1 MEIRSFL
8 AFELPP
14 EIKNAVARVSDSLRK
29 STLDIRWVKVENIHL
44 TIVFMGNTKTDHIDA
59 IGQDIKK
66 VCSQY
71 GSFDISLKGMG
82 CFPNKR
88 RPRVLWLGLDG
99 DLVRMAQFRDDLQDQ
114 LKPYGIKVEKRKFMP
129 HLTLGRF
136 RSSRKTE
143 SRLDEVLT
151 NHGLLNCPF
160 FPLNELILFKSD
172 LKPSGAV
179 YTKLEAWPLL
189 GEK

>member
-14 EIKNAVARVSDSLRK
+14 EIKSAVAQVSDSLRK
-29 STLDIRWVKVENIHL
+29 SALDVRWVKVENIHL
-44 TIVFMGNTKTDHIDA
+44 TIVFMGNTNTDHIHA
-59 IGQDIKK
+59 IGHDIKK
-66 VCSQY
+66 ICSQY
-71 GSFDISLKGMG
+71 GSFDISIKGMG
-82 CFPNKR
+82 CFPNSR
-88 RPRVLWLGLDG
+88 RPRVLWVGLDG
-99 DLVRMAQFRDDLQDQ
+99 DLERMAQFRDDLQDQ
-114 LKPYGIKVEKRKFMP
+114 LKPFGIKVEKRKFKP

-136 RSSRKTE
+136 RSSRKTD
-143 SRLDEVLT
+143 SRLDEALTSHGVL
-151 NHGLLNCPF
+151 NSPF

-189 GEK
+189 GVK